1 MELSQNQIII
11 IVLTTTIPLS
21 ILVIL
26 AIFIR
31 RRIQRRRFLFNRGI
45 TPIDDEEIESW
56 KLNRPDEKKLVIE
69 RTISYPPTPH
79 QQQQTQHQQND
90 SVGSIRKP
98 PSVIVY
104 QQSYSRLSD
113 ELQSPRSLY
122 HKRSID
128 MAPAQVLARAPNS
141 RPGLT
146 DETVQGD
153 DAYIPPLR
161 RQQSRLAKLPPSA
174 SSSPRHGR
182 TRSSRSMSVASHQWY
197 GQFSDFQFS
206 TPRQSSEYL
215 PRANRSLD
223 LRRQSRKH
231 SHSHPP
237 RMSFDD
243 EVFLGGLSPRP
254 LIRKSEI
261 GRAIG

>member
-11 IVLTTTIPLS
+11 IVLATAIPLS
-21 ILVIL
+21 ILAVL
-26 AIFIR
+26 AFLIR
-31 RRIQRRRFLFNRGI
+31 RRTQRRRFLFNRGI

-56 KLNRPDEKKLVIE
+56 KINRRDEKKLVIE
-69 RTISYPPTPH
+69 RTASHVPA
-79 QQQQTQHQQND
+79 QTQHQQSN
-90 SVGSIRKP
+90 SVGSVRKP
-98 PSVIVY
+98 PSVIIY
-104 QQSYSRLSD
+104 QHSHARLSD
-113 ELQSPRSLY
+113 ELVTSPRSLY
-122 HKRSID
+122 HKRSVD
-128 MAPAQVLARAPNS
+128 MPPAQVLARAPNS

-146 DETVQGD
+146 DETIQGD

-161 RQQSRLAKLPPSA
+161 RQQSRLAKLPPT
-174 SSSPRHGR
+174 SPRHGR
-182 TRSSRSMSVASHQWY
+182 TRSSRSMSVASQQWY
-197 GQFSDFQFS
+197 GHFTDFPFT

-231 SHSHPP
+231 SQSHPP